1 MTNQYALGYKAGL
14 EAAAKVC
21 CELNP
26 AEQRNGEDHWYDG
39 ADACADAIAALPV
52 PEVQWRDLTD
62 QEIVALE
69 RELVNRAMLRLA
81 DQEAAPVQLV
91 KQKPVAWPVDRNWF
105 YSVLRYA
112 EKNPDCFDEVAP
124 DCVSLDSCDADTVID
139 ALNAAPVSAKRE
151 WVDLTDD
158 DLDLFWVFRDCH
170 EAVLK
175 GDIFA
180 QFRSAARAVI
190 AAFKEKNK

>member
-1 MTNQYALGYKAGL
+1 MNKTTEALKLAEKTLRGIIRVYKFETGTPVTAL
-14 EAAAKVC
+14 AAIREA
-21 CELNP
+21 L
-26 AEQRNGEDHWYDG
+26 AEQEK
-39 ADACADAIAALPV
+39 
-52 PEVQWRDLTD
+52 
-62 QEIVALE
+62 QE
-69 RELVNRAMLRLA
+69 
-81 DQEAAPVQLV
+81 
-91 KQKPVAWPVDRNWF
+91 PVAWPVDRTWF